1 MKKLFIILGFFA
13 VMMGM
18 AIWEV
23 VATDRFYSET
33 LRLLGELD
41 SGFITYDEVADAHN
55 LAVLD
60 ELEKHWDEGRNLVL
74 TFGNHTV
81 VRNADE
87 RVTALCEFTR
97 LNERSDASVMLRQA
111 QRYIGD
117 LRKDVYPGMTNIF

>member
-13 VMMGM
+13 VMMGF
-18 AIWEV
+18 AVWEV
-23 VATDRFYSET
+23 VAIDRFYSQTLNLLDELEEGFET
-33 LRLLGELD
+33 YEQ
-41 SGFITYDEVADAHN
+41 VADDHN

-60 ELEKHWDEGRNLVL
+60 ELERHWDGGRNLIL

-97 LNERSDASVMLRQA
+97 LDERSDASVMLKQA
-111 QRYIGD
+111 RRYIGD